1 MFTLLGG
8 MTMAFTSLELTE
20 EIQIRKIVTI
30 HYFEYMSDYSFPG
43 ERHDFWEFLCVDKGE
58 VDIVAEDRTRTL
70 KKGEIVFHKP
80 NEFHTVKAN
89 GKIAPNLIV
98 VSFECDSP
106 CMKYFENLITHIG
119 EKERHLIAQ
128 IIYEAKHCI
137 DSPLDDPHTTCMAR
151 NPNAPFGSE
160 QLIKLH
166 LECLLIFMIRQM
178 HAGGISSPSVKII
191 KQNNDSMLYDRVI
204 NYLEE
209 HVREHLTI
217 ETICKDNLIGRSQL
231 QKLFREH
238 HQCGVIDYFSHLKIE
253 LAKQLIRE
261 NHHNFTQISDFI
273 GYTSIHYFSRQ
284 FKKITGMTPSE
295 YASSIKVLSDRR

>member
-1 MFTLLGG
+1 
-8 MTMAFTSLELTE
+8 MTFTSLELIE
-20 EIQIRKIVTI
+20 DIKIDKIVTI

-43 ERHDFWEFLCVDKGE
+43 ERHNFWEFLCVDKGE
-58 VDIVAEDRTRTL
+58 VDITAEDQPYTL

-89 GKIAPNLIV
+89 GKIAPNLVV
-98 VSFECDSP
+98 VSFECESP
-106 CMKYFENLITHIG
+106 CMKYFENLVTSIG
-119 EKERHLIAQ
+119 EKERTLLAQ

-137 DSPLDDPHTTCMAR
+137 TSPLDDPHTTHMIR
-151 NPNAPFGSE
+151 KPNAPFGSE
-160 QLIKLH
+160 QLIKIY
-166 LECLLIFMIRQM
+166 LETLIIFMIRQINV
-178 HAGGISSPSVKII
+178 GGISAPAVKSI
-191 KQNNDSMLYDRVI
+191 KQKNDALLYDKI
-204 NYLEE
+204 TTYLEE
-209 HVREHLTI
+209 HIREHLTI
-217 ETICKDNLIGRSQL
+217 EVICKDNLIGRSQL
-231 QKLFREH
+231 QKLFREN

-295 YASSIKVLSDRR
+295 YASSIKVLSDRK

>member
-1 MFTLLGG
+1 
-8 MTMAFTSLELTE
+8 MTFKSLELYE
-20 EIQIRKIVTI
+20 NIKINKIITI

-58 VDIVAEDRTRTL
+58 VDIIADSRHYTL

-89 GKIAPNLIV
+89 GKIAPNLVV

-106 CMKYFENLITHIG
+106 CMKYFENLITRIG
-119 EKERHLIAQ
+119 ERERKFIAQ

-137 DSPLDDPHTTCMAR
+137 TSPLDNPNTTEMIR

-160 QLIKLH
+160 QLIKIY
-166 LECLLIFMIRQM
+166 LESLLIFMIRQLRT
-178 HAGGISSPSVKII
+178 GEVSSPAIKSVTQKNDALLYNRII
-191 KQNNDSMLYDRVI
+191 T
-204 NYLEE
+204 YLEE
-209 HVREHLTI
+209 HIREQLTI
-217 ETICKDNLIGRSQL
+217 EVICRDNLIGRSQL
-231 QKLFREH
+231 QKLFREY
-238 HQCGVIDYFSHLKIE
+238 HQCGIIDYFSHLKIE

-261 NHHNFTQISDFI
+261 NHHNFTQISDYI
-273 GYTSIHYFSRQ
+273 GYTSIHYFSRH

-295 YASSIKVLSDRR
+295 YASSIKVLSDHQ